1 MMIKVW
7 QVFSVADRL
16 KSQISLSFFLFV
28 HNENSKTAQTILA
41 YSLVSILRANLDHVL
56 GTSQKSTKKGL
67 TLLGIFSVIES
78 LYDEL
83 YLHHAILFA

>member
-1 MMIKVW
+1 MLIKIIR
-7 QVFSVADRL
+7 QRFDHTL
-16 KSQISLSFFLFV
+16 ETNKQSFILFV
-28 HNENSKTAQTILA
+28 HYENSKTAQTILA